1 MKFHTFAK
9 DICPLMKIAV
19 YLGSKPG
26 NDPVFAE
33 NARLIGRYLAERGV
47 EVIYGGASVGTMKA
61 LAEGVV
67 EAGGKLTGVF
77 PRGFK
82 GRVEFAEAGVDVRN
96 LNPGKYS
103 RYEFIETEN
112 FDVRIRTME
121 RMSDACIILP
131 GSTGTMHEFFSYC
144 EGNVLGDYRKPV
156 GILNVSGYYDPLIG
170 LFTNMKS
177 RKFIGEK
184 EIDCLRVSPSP
195 RELVD
200 AIVDALKEQGVS

>member
-1 MKFHTFAK
+1 
-9 DICPLMKIAV
+9 MKIAV

-26 NDPVFAE
+26 NDPAFAE
-33 NARLIGRYLAERGV
+33 KARETGRYLAERGV

-77 PRGFK
+77 PKGFK
-82 GRVEFAEAGVDVRN
+82 GRRDVAAAGIEVRN
-96 LNPGKYS
+96 LNPGGYP
-103 RYEFIETEN
+103 RYEFIETDD

-144 EGNVLGDYRKPV
+144 EGNVIGEYRKPV
-156 GILNVSGYYDPLIG
+156 GILNVNGYYDPLIE
-170 LFTNMKS
+170 FFDRMKEC
-177 RKFIGEK
+177 KFIGEK
-184 EIDCLRVSPSP
+184 EIDCLTVSPSP

-200 AIVDALKEQGVS
+200 AIIAYLTIS